1 MYSFVSGCKR
11 CQYCSICSVPL
22 TVIKF
27 VIIFM
32 FVDFLNKKLFQ
43 SYSTRTGFTSMHDAF
58 VALRFVNNF
67 LNQVF
72 ASTSNIPFW
81 WALQTKTE
89 WAIFEPARTHHLGL
103 KAQSF
108 QKPIF
113 KLGCFSLKALYNSCK
128 IQRLFQVAKFLFM
141 YSFTHTNIVLLFRHL
156 PTYWDFHLHKRLLPN
171 EVFQWWQFFL

>member
-1 MYSFVSGCKR
+1 
-11 CQYCSICSVPL
+11 
-22 TVIKF
+22 
-27 VIIFM
+27 M

-58 VALRFVNNF
+58 VALMVVNNF

-141 YSFTHTNIVLLFRHL
+141 YSFTHTNIVLLFRHP
-156 PTYWDFHLHKRLLPN
+156 PTYWDCHLHKRLLPN
-171 EVFQWWQFFL
+171 EVFQRWQFFL